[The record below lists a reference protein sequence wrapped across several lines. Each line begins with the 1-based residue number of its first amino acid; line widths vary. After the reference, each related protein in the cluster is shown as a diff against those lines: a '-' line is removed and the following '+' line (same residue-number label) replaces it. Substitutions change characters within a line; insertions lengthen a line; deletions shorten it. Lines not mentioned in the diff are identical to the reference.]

1 MTPLAKKLLAAGEAL
16 EQQISDLDLTQEE
29 VLLALSGG
37 VDSITLFHAF
47 LEVQA
52 ACGWRFACVHIN
64 HQLRA
69 ASEQEEKQVARL
81 CADAGVPLAIR
92 RWQHPP
98 LTTGVEALARTFR
111 YRAFQHVLRERD
123 GRLLATAHHE
133 DDQAETILMRL
144 IRGSRLPS
152 LGGMATLGP
161 LFDTPDLYLWR
172 PFLTVSK
179 AAIQAAAQRGE
190 YAYAEDESNQSRAY
204 FRNRVRLDLLP
215 AWEEENPNVSSQLA
229 ALSQEVRAWRGFAA
243 QGLSQAVAAL
253 TESRVQGLAF
263 SLKAFREYTPAEQVL
278 LLEEMLGQ
286 VNADLARFPQAGLY
300 DAVAFLTQ
308 GEPQGQW
315 ALPLG
320 YYLWKTYDEVLITTT
335 VPKAEIKQ
343 DEAEFSLE
351 LANVGAYPL
360 PGGEEVVVSPQ
371 KPQDQAYFHFALA
384 QGLTL
389 RHRQPGD
396 QLFLKGCRQKLRRF
410 FINEKVPAKDRQAA
424 WLLARDSQILGIYT
438 DRWLYRAPEAAASH
452 YLTFKPRQN
461 SLPHTS
467 FRG

>member
-16 EQQISDLDLTQEE
+16 EQKISDLDLTQEE

-37 VDSITLFHAF
+37 VDSIVLFHAF

-81 CADAGVPLAIR
+81 CLDAGVPLAIR

-111 YRAFQHVLRERD
+111 YRAFQHVLRERG

-133 DDQAETILMRL
+133 DDQAETVLMRL

-152 LGGMATLGP
+152 LGGMGTLGP
-161 LFDTPDLYLWR
+161 LFDAPDLYLWR

-215 AWEEENPNVSSQLA
+215 AWEEENPQVSSQLA
-229 ALSQEVRAWRGFAA
+229 ALSQEVRAWRSFAA
-243 QGLSQAVAAL
+243 QGLAQAIEAL
-253 TESRVQGLAF
+253 TEPRVQGLAF
-263 SLKAFREYTPAEQVL
+263 SLPAFMKYTSAEQVL
-278 LLEEMLGQ
+278 LLEGMLRQ
-286 VNADLARFPQAGLY
+286 VNADLGRFPRAGLY

-308 GEPQGQW
+308 GEPQGHW
-315 ALPLG
+315 DLPLG

-335 VPKAEIKQ
+335 VPKTEVRQ
-343 DEAEFSLE
+343 DEADFMLKIVS
-351 LANVGAYPL
+351 VGTYPL
-360 PGGEEVVVSPQ
+360 PSGEKVVVSSQ
-371 KPQDQAYFHFALA
+371 KPQEEACFHFALA

-396 QLFLKGCRQKLRRF
+396 KLFLKQGRQKLRRF

-424 WLLARDSQILGIYT
+424 LLLARGSQVLAIYT

-452 YLTFKPRQN
+452 YLIIKPRQN
-461 SLPHTS
+461 SLPHSS